1 MTVVEFHRLRG
12 DIRLIGSDSIAEG
25 PDSLR
30 REQTNGR
37 RRALQRVFG
46 GYPRQRRCRTSAGAR
61 RVLRDVLVALAGGSM
76 RRMMTDARTPHV
88 LLCDAVLQ
96 AEEEEKMKTI
106 AHKVLKNWTIAS
118 MVCASVVA
126 PPCLSARLTCCCP
139 RVGRL
144 LT

>member
-1 MTVVEFHRLRG
+1 MDDDELYSGFSVG
-12 DIRLIGSDSIAEG
+12 IPASGA
-25 PDSLR
+25 
-30 REQTNGR
+30 
-37 RRALQRVFG
+37 
-46 GYPRQRRCRTSAGAR
+46 CRTSAGAR

-76 RRMMTDARTPHV
+76 RRMMTDARTPHAAAV

-96 AEEEEKMKTI
+96 ADEEEKMKTI

>member
-1 MTVVEFHRLRG
+1 MDDDELYSGFSVG
-12 DIRLIGSDSIAEG
+12 IPASGA
-25 PDSLR
+25 
-30 REQTNGR
+30 
-37 RRALQRVFG
+37 
-46 GYPRQRRCRTSAGAR
+46 CRTSAGAR

-76 RRMMTDARTPHV
+76 RRMMTDARTPHAATV

-96 AEEEEKMKTI
+96 AAEEAMMKTI
-106 AHKVLKNWTIAS
+106 FFQVVKYWPIAS